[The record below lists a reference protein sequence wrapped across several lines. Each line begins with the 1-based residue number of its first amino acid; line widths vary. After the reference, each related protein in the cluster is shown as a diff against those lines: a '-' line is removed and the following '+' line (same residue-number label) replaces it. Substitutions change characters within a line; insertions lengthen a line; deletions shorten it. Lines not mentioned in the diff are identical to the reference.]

1 MDTLKRLDAFHKTG
15 VGYLVFGLL
24 ELGLGYLAVLWATDS
39 GSLVAWAL
47 AVVLLLGAVQNAV
60 LLVWRSVRHGR

>member
-15 VGYLVFGLL
+15 LGYLVFGML

-39 GSLVAWAL
+39 GSLVAWVL
-47 AVVLLLGAVQNAV
+47 VIVLLLGTIQNFV
-60 LLVWRSVRHGR
+60 LLIWRSVRRGR

>member
-15 VGYLVFGLL
+15 LGYLVFGLL

-39 GSLVAWAL
+39 GSLIAWAL
-47 AVVLLLGAVQNAV
+47 AVVLLLGAIQNAA
-60 LLVWRSVRHGR
+60 LLTWRGIRRGR

>member
-15 VGYLVFGLL
+15 LGYLVFGLL

-39 GSLVAWAL
+39 GSLVAWVL
-47 AVVLLLGAVQNAV
+47 VIVLLLGTIQNFV
-60 LLVWRSVRHGR
+60 LLIWRSVRRGR